1 MDTEEVHIVDPT
13 LDSMAMGSTS
23 RLHLLHS
30 TAGHR
35 RTQITRMRG
44 IQSTMIVRWGME
56 DTQEQDK
63 DQEADI
69 EKRDALDRGRWVD
82 ERIQTAQST
91 GGTKLMDDRTSR
103 TFVAP

>member
-69 EKRDALDRGRWVD
+69 AKRDALDRGD
-82 ERIQTAQST
+82 GST
-91 GGTKLMDDRTSR
+91 REFTQRNLQEGRSLWTIGHQGLW
-103 TFVAP
+103 